1 MNKFN
6 LIYTLTLDQA
16 RWDLKSL
23 TFFGIQGIKLL
34 FCWKHKLGKKSDV
47 WGNIV
52 ENLHIFIGSSSK
64 VAHGSVHDYYVIYTS
79 PSSYWRMTAYDTI
92 YHDKISKLHSIH
104 CLLPGHCT
112 MGNLSHRKV
121 WEEVA
126 NDHEITNDA
135 EPSIEDF

>member
-52 ENLHIFIGSSSK
+52 DNLHIFIGSRK
-64 VAHGSVHDYYVIYTS
+64 MKLEQGGTWKRAWLLCHLYLPLFLLAHDSIWHNIPWQNLQITLHTLFITRPLHYGQNLTQEGLGGS
-79 PSSYWRMTAYDTI
+79 
-92 YHDKISKLHSIH
+92 
-104 CLLPGHCT
+104 
-112 MGNLSHRKV
+112 RK
-121 WEEVA
+121 WSW
-126 NDHEITNDA
+126 NH
-135 EPSIEDF
+135 